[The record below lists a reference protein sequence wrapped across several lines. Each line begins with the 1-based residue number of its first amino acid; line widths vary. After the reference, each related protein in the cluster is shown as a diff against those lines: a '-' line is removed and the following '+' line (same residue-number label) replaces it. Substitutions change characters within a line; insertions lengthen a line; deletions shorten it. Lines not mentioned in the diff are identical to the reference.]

1 MRYLKTIERKVRA
14 ILAQNEDA
22 RNDDMVLYLVLCN
35 ACLKD
40 AGALPLAE
48 IMTQYKYLGFRAL
61 RASAGRGGSCRHGI
75 QSLRG
80 AAPYAKNGAQ
90 ANTIT
95 ADMPKNKEAAYGR
108 RKTHQ
113 WRL

>member
-14 ILAQNEDA
+14 ILAHNEDA

-48 IMTQYKYLGFRAL
+48 IMTQYKYLGLPSVESVSRPRRKLQARYPEL
-61 RASAGRGGSCRHGI
+61 AGSRPVRKNRSAGEHDYRR
-75 QSLRG
+75 
-80 AAPYAKNGAQ
+80 YAK
-90 ANTIT
+90 
-95 ADMPKNKEAAYGR
+95 E
-108 RKTHQ
+108 
-113 WRL
+113 